1 MKTKHILFLLLAITS
16 CTYSKAQY
24 SNQYY
29 HRIGDT
35 VEWRNPICYYQW
47 WDAEQF
53 YNDRLMFHIGPS
65 EYSQMFNGIRLCKYF
80 SPDTM
85 KVIGLCVMGWVG
97 GSYPT
102 YAQEYLYL
110 YDATN
115 TDFVLKAIVP
125 WRQFHQDSCRY
136 LQVLQHDNNSIPG
149 GQIVGD
155 VMPCIDP
162 AIRRLDSCCS
172 SCTYRNV
179 YQMYEYYFDT
189 AVYVTDS
196 FYVGGSSF
204 SLSGG
209 AYGSYM
215 GVGRHDAMTAFGTPH
230 GKSCKEQ
237 GVTNGESFDCNPQG
251 MTYRMWREG
260 FAYGL
265 FDIPYHQWTWRI
277 LNEYLLIVP
286 IIQVD
291 TTVPVWNYCPPVEN
305 VQVSLVEDS
314 CLILTWDDCVNY
326 SSVTVRYGVTPQGGT
341 TQWHEIET
349 EDNIFRLCGID
360 TLSEYR
366 FTLRAHCD
374 TSKQETDW
382 SEELVYQYPV
392 RHDVGTGDTPLSRH
406 THLVPNPAHE
416 SVVVNTGYTLRRIEV
431 YNSRGILVY
440 SEPAWGLTVTI
451 DLTGWPSGSYI
462 VVVGTQKGRTAK
474 VLVKE

>member
-1 MKTKHILFLLLAITS
+1 MLS
-16 CTYSKAQY
+16 SMSVKAQY
-24 SNQYY
+24 SDQYY

-35 VEWRNPICYYQW
+35 LMWRNPICYYQW
-47 WDAEQF
+47 WDAESF
-53 YNDRLMFHIGPS
+53 FNNRLLFHL
-65 EYSQMFNGIRLCKYF
+65 EYAGAKGLFNGVQLCRYYTT
-80 SPDTM
+80 DTL
-85 KVIGLCVMGWVG
+85 KVIGLCMMGYNLYG
-97 GSYPT
+97 RACDSI
-102 YAQEYLYL
+102 EYLYL
-110 YDATN
+110 YDADSS
-115 TDFVLKAIVP
+115 DFVLKAQVP
-125 WRQFHQDSCRY
+125 WRETRLDSCRY
-136 LQVLQHDNNSIPG
+136 LHLIQHIKRGSGYNYVDTAQCWGVTADLNE
-149 GQIVGD
+149 
-155 VMPCIDP
+155 
-162 AIRRLDSCCS
+162 DSCCVTCS
-172 SCTYRNV
+172 HQNIYP
-179 YQMYEYYFDT
+179 MFEYYFDT
-189 AVYVTDS
+189 DVYVTDS

-204 SLSGG
+204 STYGG
-209 AYGSYM
+209 INNIFPAYYAIARG
-215 GVGRHDAMTAFGTPH
+215 HDGIYCNPYGT
-230 GKSCKEQ
+230 SCEDPSI
-237 GVTNGESFDCNPQG
+237 TNGESPDCWPPRFL
-251 MTYRMWREG
+251 YRMWLADSLAYSFNGIDVYANIFHLPYREW
-260 FAYGL
+260 A
-265 FDIPYHQWTWRI
+265 WRE
-277 LNEYLLIVP
+277 LAEYLLIVP

-326 SSVTVRYGVTPQGGT
+326 SSVTVRYGVTPEGGT

-392 RHDVGTGDTPLSRH
+392 RHDAGIGDTPLSRH

-440 SEPAWGLTVTI
+440 SEPAWGLTATI